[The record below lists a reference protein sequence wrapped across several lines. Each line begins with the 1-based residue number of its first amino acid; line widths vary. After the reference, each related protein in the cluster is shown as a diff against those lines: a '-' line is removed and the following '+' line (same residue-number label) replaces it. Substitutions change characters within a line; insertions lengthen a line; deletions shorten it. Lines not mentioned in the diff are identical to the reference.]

1 MGDRVEGFG
10 KVYCH
15 GHRSVWWPGLIE
27 TQGHF
32 VYEGE
37 EGSGGGVLGSESMLG
52 FGKGKGV

>member
-1 MGDRVEGFG
+1 MGDRVKGFG

-15 GHRSVWWPGLIE
+15 GHRSVWWPGLIK

-32 VYEGE
+32 VYERE

-52 FGKGKGV
+52 VG